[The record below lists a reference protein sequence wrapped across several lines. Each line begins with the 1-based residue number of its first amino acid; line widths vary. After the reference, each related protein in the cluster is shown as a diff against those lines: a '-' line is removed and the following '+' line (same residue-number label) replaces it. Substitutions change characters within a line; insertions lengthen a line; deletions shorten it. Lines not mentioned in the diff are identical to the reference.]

1 MTTAIPVPTGVATD
15 TVLELR
21 NVVKQYGMVR
31 AVDDLSFTIQRG
43 EVFTL
48 LGPSGCGKSTTLRIV
63 AGLEHPEEGELFLT
77 GKTIV
82 SARKGLY
89 LPPERRNMGMVFQ
102 SYAIWPHFTV
112 FENIAFPLRLRK
124 MTSGELRRRVEEALD
139 IVGLAGLGERP
150 ATALSGGQ
158 QQRVALARALV
169 YRPDILLLDEP
180 LSNLDAKLREHMR
193 LELRS
198 IQRRLG
204 MTVLFVTHDQAEA
217 MTMSDRVAVMNSGHF
232 EQVGAPS
239 EVYERPS
246 STFVRDFLGRALVL
260 EGVGRRE
267 SGRLHVSLT
276 GEQNRTLI
284 MDDNDL
290 VINGDAVPIAVS
302 CRPEDVRLE
311 AVGESAPNRLV
322 ATVEEAAY
330 LGERVEYNV
339 RTSSGRSLFVFS
351 SRRQQFPIGAQ
362 VDLVIDTTGAS
373 VWPQ

>member
-1 MTTAIPVPTGVATD
+1 MMAATIAPAGVGTD

-21 NVVKQYGMVR
+21 DVVKQYGSVR
-31 AVDDLSFTIQRG
+31 AVDKLSFTIQRG

-63 AGLEHPEEGELFLT
+63 AGLEHPEDGELFLT
-77 GKTIV
+77 GHTIV
-82 SARKGLY
+82 SAKKGLY

-124 MTSGELRRRVEEALD
+124 MSNEELRGRVEESLE

-150 ATALSGGQ
+150 ATTLSGGQ

-232 EQVGAPS
+232 EQVGPPD
-239 EVYERPS
+239 EVYERPA

-267 SGRLHVSLT
+267 GGRLHVTLS

-284 MDDNDL
+284 VDGSDL
-290 VINGDAVPIAVS
+290 PITGDAVPIAVS

-311 AVGESAPNRLV
+311 AVGDAAPNRLV

-339 RTSSGRSLFVFS
+339 RTASGRSLFVFS
-351 SRRQQFPIGAQ
+351 SRRQQFPIGTQ

>member
-1 MTTAIPVPTGVATD
+1 
-15 TVLELR
+15 
-21 NVVKQYGMVR
+21 
-31 AVDDLSFTIQRG
+31 
-43 EVFTL
+43 
-48 LGPSGCGKSTTLRIV
+48 
-63 AGLEHPEEGELFLT
+63 
-77 GKTIV
+77 
-82 SARKGLY
+82 
-89 LPPERRNMGMVFQ
+89 MGMVFQ

-124 MTSGELRRRVEEALD
+124 LSGNEIRQRVDEALE
-139 IVGLAGLGERP
+139 IVGLASLGERP

-193 LELRS
+193 LELRT

-232 EQVGAPS
+232 EQVGPPN
-239 EVYERPS
+239 EVYERPA

-260 EGVGRRE
+260 EGRGRRE
-267 SGRLHVSLT
+267 NGRLHVTLN

-284 MDDNDL
+284 LDNTDVVIEGDD
-290 VINGDAVPIAVS
+290 VPVAVS

-311 AVGESAPNRLV
+311 SVGESAPNRLV
-322 ATVEEAAY
+322 VTVDEAAY

-339 RTSSGRSLFVFS
+339 RTSSGRTLFVFS